1 MDKRPIS
8 EMMETAMQ
16 KIKEMIDANTIVG
29 EPITTADDI
38 VLIPVSR
45 VSIGFAGGGGG
56 KGEAEAK
63 GNCSGVGTGFK
74 VEPVAFVVIKS
85 DDVRIL
91 YIAPPAETAV
101 ERLIDA
107 APPIIDKI
115 SGIISGFAEKNDE
128 EQDEQL

>member
-1 MDKRPIS
+1 MDNRPIS

-16 KIKEMIDANTIVG
+16 KVKEMIDANTIVG
-29 EPITTADDI
+29 EPIKTADDI
-38 VLIPVSR
+38 TLIPISR

-56 KGEAEAK
+56 GKGEAG
-63 GNCSGVGTGFK
+63 GNCSGIGTGFK

-85 DDVRIL
+85 DDIRIL
-91 YIAPPAETAV
+91 YVAPPAETAV

-115 SGIISGFAEKNDE
+115 SGIINGLKDGQDVEME
-128 EQDEQL
+128 EVQ